1 MNRHVLILGGHGR
14 IAQILTQQLLKKSW
28 TVTSVIRSQD
38 QVSQIESLAAAGQ
51 GKLNVLVRNLEHIK
65 DISQAR
71 SVLDE
76 VTPDAVVW
84 SAGAGGEGGPD
95 RTFAIDR
102 DAAINFIKAAVQTP
116 TIKKLILISY
126 LACRRKPPSW
136 WDRDAWEYAQEMQ
149 SGGLLSYCQ
158 AKLAADEVILQEA
171 SNRADFSG
179 ISLRLGILSDEPA
192 GPIELG
198 KTRTSRGNVSRA
210 STAKVI
216 VSLLEHNMVRTSWL
230 DMLDGAEDIET
241 AVERIV
247 NNWEDA
253 AEEEGNQTQT

>member
-1 MNRHVLILGGHGR
+1 MNRHVLILGGHGK

-38 QVSQIESLAAAGQ
+38 QVSQIETLAAAGQ
-51 GKLNVLVRNLEHIK
+51 GNLNVLVRSLEHVE

-76 VTPDAVVW
+76 VKPDTVVW
-84 SAGAGGEGGPD
+84 SAGAGGEGRLD

-102 DAAINFIKAAVQTP
+102 DAAINFIKATVQTP
-116 TIKKLILISY
+116 NIKKLILISY
-126 LACRRKPPSW
+126 ITCRRKRPSW
-136 WDRDAWEYAQEMQ
+136 WDRDAWGYAQEMQ

-158 AKLAADEVILQEA
+158 AKLAADEVLLQEA

-179 ISLRLGILSDEPA
+179 ISLRLGIQSDEPA

-198 KTRTSRGNVSRA
+198 KTKTSRGNVSRA
-210 STAKVI
+210 SVVEVI
-216 VSLLEHNMVRTSWL
+216 VLLLEHKTGQTSWL

-241 AVERIV
+241 AVERVV
-247 NNWEDA
+247 NNREDA
-253 AEEEGNQTQT
+253 AEEEGNQTQP

>member
-65 DISQAR
+65 NISQAR

-95 RTFAIDR
+95 RVR
-102 DAAINFIKAAVQTP
+102 DLP
-116 TIKKLILISY
+116 TQGKITTDIRPRLLPSTEM
-126 LACRRKPPSW
+126 LPLTSSRRQSKRLPS
-136 WDRDAWEYAQEMQ
+136 
-149 SGGLLSYCQ
+149 
-158 AKLAADEVILQEA
+158 K
-171 SNRADFSG
+171 N
-179 ISLRLGILSDEPA
+179 
-192 GPIELG
+192 
-198 KTRTSRGNVSRA
+198 
-210 STAKVI
+210 
-216 VSLLEHNMVRTSWL
+216 
-230 DMLDGAEDIET
+230 
-241 AVERIV
+241 
-247 NNWEDA
+247 
-253 AEEEGNQTQT
+253 